1 MRPNQP
7 TGRLSGTAGVT
18 SRIPLRGG
26 CARAVLAQGAIR
38 GGGRRFWRRADQRLS

>member
-26 CARAVLAQGAIR
+26 CARAVLAVAGHDVVDA
-38 GGGRRFWRRADQRLS
+38 GMVGM